1 MSLIPDNT
9 KVPQPNEVNSPVRYI
24 EGVRSLSPLEW
35 RELDESPTKINPWF
49 SLFLPLCC
57 KVGKFFLDQGEDTTR
72 RVYYASCSLTYL
84 LAMVASNMALQWIN
98 YPTQVSFFFLSF
110 LCAIRYE
117 LIIRWEVYKSG
128 YKSTYY
134 FSLLVSYYSLFI
146 LFFVSHALASM
157 LMVQAFLMFIT
168 EITLPQ
174 QTLFISVNTS
184 VFMFLLL
191 TFMLFSYLFLA
202 TVDVH
207 SITHDIWFHQ
217 IDVKTYCLQ
226 STVTFLGCPL

>member
-1 MSLIPDNT
+1 MKLSYFGTMTFHPFNIQDSNLGLSLCLKDPAAYQIFSFKDALSHLKSPWKNYNYNKKREEVSYWVEMSLIPDNT

-98 YPTQVSFFFLSF
+98 YPTQVSFFFF
-110 LCAIRYE
+110 LFG
-117 LIIRWEVYKSG
+117 V
-128 YKSTYY
+128 
-134 FSLLVSYYSLFI
+134 
-146 LFFVSHALASM
+146 
-157 LMVQAFLMFIT
+157 
-168 EITLPQ
+168 P
-174 QTLFISVNTS
+174 
-184 VFMFLLL
+184 
-191 TFMLFSYLFLA
+191 
-202 TVDVH
+202 
-207 SITHDIWFHQ
+207 
-217 IDVKTYCLQ
+217 
-226 STVTFLGCPL
+226 LGMNW